1 MQLNL
6 EIVRFQQEAKARDR
20 AEMRELLE
28 KILLSNDDR
37 RMLVNA
43 EEPGDLHEVMQVLQK
58 VSLTFAMMRLRDNVL
73 MRRSYDHWNL
83 SRRRTIGKVFGGCM
97 IRLRNCRR

>member
-6 EIVRFQQEAKARDR
+6 EIVRFQQEAKDRDR
-20 AEMRELLE
+20 EEMRELLE
-28 KILLSNDDR
+28 KILLSKDDR

-58 VSLTFAMMRLRDNVL
+58 VSSHFR
-73 MRRSYDHWNL
+73 YDV
-83 SRRRTIGKVFGGCM
+83 IP
-97 IRLRNCRR
+97 

>member
-6 EIVRFQQEAKARDR
+6 EIVRFQQEAKAIQERDR

-43 EEPGDLHEVMQVLQK
+43 EEPEVLHEVMQVLQT
-58 VSLTFAMMRLRDNVL
+58 VSSHLRHDAV
-73 MRRSYDHWNL
+73 S
-83 SRRRTIGKVFGGCM
+83 S
-97 IRLRNCRR
+97 